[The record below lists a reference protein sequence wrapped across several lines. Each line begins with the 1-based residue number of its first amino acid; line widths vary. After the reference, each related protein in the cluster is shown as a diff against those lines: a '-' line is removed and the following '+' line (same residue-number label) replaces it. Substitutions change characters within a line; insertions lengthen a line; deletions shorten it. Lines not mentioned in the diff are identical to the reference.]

1 MMHISLC
8 IQYIYQLPNIQ
19 SYSKA
24 FKDPFSKS
32 KDDALKYFFFQ
43 SEMLLIK
50 CVCVYVYGYES
61 TLNKTKQK
69 KSLIWKDLGRQ

>member
-1 MMHISLC
+1 MYSI
-8 IQYIYQLPNIQ
+8 YIYQLPNIQ

-50 CVCVYVYGYES
+50 CVCVCMCMGMKA
-61 TLNKTKQK
+61 L
-69 KSLIWKDLGRQ
+69 